1 MGVRGVKG
9 VSVKGVICYLM
20 TLETPFPEVFAL

>member
-9 VSVKGVICYLM
+9 VSVKGVIRYPM
-20 TLETPFPEVFAL
+20 TLGTPFPEVFAL